1 MINLARLFK
10 DYNETGALN
19 EYINLYGFV
28 ADQVFLTKSG
38 DLGAVIHVDGIDHE
52 CLDQNTLDN
61 VTRRFEAAMR
71 GFGEQYRIYQYLLK
85 RNHESI
91 PHRLY
96 DSELVSQAIE
106 TRSAFLASR
115 SEELYSIQIYYVVLY
130 QGFRHRPS
138 LTRAVS
144 RLFTQPGRGLKEIL
158 GSLSTRTQVALIE
171 SDMEAATSTLLRQ
184 VESFI
189 AQLSDLCQV
198 TLLHKDEAFCV
209 LKRLL
214 NFAPHK
220 IESARRK
227 HNAFLD
233 YYLPDSTLECH
244 RGHLLVDDYFV
255 KVLTL
260 KEPSSQ
266 SFPLI
271 FKQLLEVEA
280 SFIICTEWHPE
291 DGSKIQNSIQS
302 RRRHYHNSKMSIFS
316 QLGRPE
322 VSRPKDDFLVDDS
335 KESLIQELGDANKEI
350 VIHGH
355 TFGEFSLTVVLY
367 DRDLARIDHAISTFS
382 KIFST
387 VDAVLIDE
395 RYNLLN
401 AFLAVVPGNY
411 QLNLRRMYLLN
422 TNYADYAFF
431 FTLHQGEREN
441 KHLGSEYL
449 AVLESTH
456 KTPYYLNL
464 HHGDLA
470 HTTILGKSG
479 SGKSFLLNFLITF
492 LQKYSPYT
500 FILDMGGSYRS
511 LTEMF
516 GGSYLQ
522 VGLQSQSF
530 SISPFCLPLTRD
542 NLNFLFAFVSLLIDD
557 GGKHQLSHKE
567 ERDLFDQIEMMYSI
581 DPRLRTLST
590 LRNTLPDTLKEAL
603 HKWTQAGQL
612 GFLFDNPEDTLTFS
626 KFQCIEFEGMEKYPQ
641 LIEPLLFYLLHRANA
656 LIEDDQLT
664 GVLKAFIV
672 DEAWVFFRNATIK
685 NYIVRALKTWR
696 KKNAAMILATQS
708 VDELKNSDILNLI
721 LESCS
726 TKIFLANPD
735 MDRDLYQGVFHLND
749 KEVDLITTLIPKQ
762 QMLIK
767 RPDITKVVNLNVDPV
782 SYWLYTSDPM
792 DNLKKKE
799 VIAQYGLTKG
809 LQILARRQFA

>member
-1 MINLARLFK
+1 MQPQAR
-10 DYNETGALN
+10 
-19 EYINLYGFV
+19 
-28 ADQVFLTKSG
+28 
-38 DLGAVIHVDGIDHE
+38 
-52 CLDQNTLDN
+52 C
-61 VTRRFEAAMR
+61 
-71 GFGEQYRIYQYLLK
+71 
-85 RNHESI
+85 SI
-91 PHRLY
+91 
-96 DSELVSQAIE
+96 
-106 TRSAFLASR
+106 RSN
-115 SEELYSIQIYYVVLY
+115 
-130 QGFRHRPS
+130 
-138 LTRAVS
+138 
-144 RLFTQPGRGLKEIL
+144 
-158 GSLSTRTQVALIE
+158 
-171 SDMEAATSTLLRQ
+171 
-184 VESFI
+184 SFI
-189 AQLSDLCQV
+189 AQLSDLCQL

-227 HNAFLD
+227 HDAFLD

-271 FKQLLEVEA
+271 FKRLLEVEA

-291 DGSKIQNSIQS
+291 DGSKIQKSIQS

-316 QLGRPE
+316 QLAQSE
-322 VSRPKDDFLVDDS
+322 ASRPKDDFLVDDS
-335 KESLIQELGDANKEI
+335 KESLIQELGEANKEI

-367 DRDLARIDHAISTFS
+367 DRDLARIDHAISAFS

-401 AFLAVVPGNY
+401 AYLAVVPGNY

-422 TNYADYAFF
+422 TNYADYSFF

-492 LQKYSPYT
+492 LQKYDPYT
-500 FILDMGGSYRS
+500 FIFDMGGSYRS

-530 SISPFCLPLTRD
+530 SINPFCLPPTRD
-542 NLNFLFAFVSLLIDD
+542 NLNFLFAFVSLLIHDS
-557 GGKHQLSHKE
+557 GKHQLSHKE

-581 DPRLRTLST
+581 DARLRTLST

-626 KFQCIEFEGMEKYPQ
+626 RFQCIEFEGMEKYPATHRTAA
-641 LIEPLLFYLLHRANA
+641 LLPPSSSQRAHRGRSAHRRSEGLHRRRGLGILPQRDHQELHHPSSQDLAQEERRHDPGHSIGGRA
-656 LIEDDQLT
+656 EEVGHPEPDPRVLLDQDLSRQP
-664 GVLKAFIV
+664 GHGPRSLPG
-672 DEAWVFFRNATIK
+672 
-685 NYIVRALKTWR
+685 
-696 KKNAAMILATQS
+696 S
-708 VDELKNSDILNLI
+708 VPS
-721 LESCS
+721 
-726 TKIFLANPD
+726 
-735 MDRDLYQGVFHLND
+735 Q
-749 KEVDLITTLIPKQ
+749 
-762 QMLIK
+762 
-767 RPDITKVVNLNVDPV
+767 
-782 SYWLYTSDPM
+782 
-792 DNLKKKE
+792 
-799 VIAQYGLTKG
+799 
-809 LQILARRQFA
+809 

>member
-1 MINLARLFK
+1 MINLAKLFK
-10 DYNETGALN
+10 DYNNAGTLN
-19 EYINLYGFV
+19 EYINLYGF
-28 ADQVFLTKSG
+28 ADDQVFLTKSG
-38 DLGAVIHVDGIDHE
+38 DLGVVVHVDGIDHE

-61 VTRRFEAAMR
+61 MTRRFEVAMR
-71 GFGEQYRIYQYLLK
+71 GFGEQYRIYQYLFK
-85 RNHESI
+85 RNNERISCQ
-91 PHRLY
+91 LY
-96 DSELVSQAIE
+96 DNELVNQAIKN
-106 TRSAFLASR
+106 RADYLASR
-115 SEELYSIQIYYVVLY
+115 AVELYSIQIYYVILHE
-130 QGFRHRPS
+130 GFRHKTSFLQRIS
-138 LTRAVS
+138 KFAS
-144 RLFTQPGRGLKEIL
+144 DPGKAAGEIV
-158 GSLSTRTQVALIE
+158 GAFSTSAEVVLIE
-171 SDMEAATSTLLRQ
+171 AEVDEGIATLLHRAN
-184 VESFI
+184 SFVS
-189 AQLSDLCQV
+189 QLSDLCRL
-198 TLLHKDEAFCV
+198 TLLHKNEAFQV

-220 IESARRK
+220 LDFARLK
-227 HNAFLD
+227 HDAFLD
-233 YYLPDSTLECH
+233 YYLPDSTVECH

-271 FKQLLEVEA
+271 FKRLLEVEA
-280 SFIICTEWHPE
+280 NFIVCSEWHPV
-291 DGSKIQNSIQS
+291 DSNKIQKGIQS

-316 QLGRPE
+316 YLGQPE
-322 VSRPKDDFLVDDS
+322 TSRPGSDFLVDDS
-335 KESLIQELGDANKEI
+335 KESLIQELGEANKEI

-367 DRDLARIDHAISTFS
+367 DRDLAHIDRAISEFS

-387 VDAVLIDE
+387 VDAILIDE

-401 AFLAVVPGNY
+401 AYLAVVPGNY
-411 QLNLRRMYLLN
+411 HLNLRRMYILN
-422 TNYADYAFF
+422 TNYADYSFF
-431 FTLHQGEREN
+431 FTLHQGERRN
-441 KHLGSEYL
+441 SHLDCEYL

-456 KTPYYLNL
+456 KTPYFLNL
-464 HHGDLA
+464 HCGDLA

-492 LQKYSPYT
+492 LQKYAPHT
-500 FILDMGGSYRS
+500 FIFDVGGSYRS
-511 LTEMF
+511 LTELF
-516 GGSYLQ
+516 GGSYLR

-530 SISPFCLPLTRD
+530 CINPFCLPPTRD
-542 NLNFLFAFVSLLIDD
+542 NLSFLFTFFSLLIHD

-567 ERDLFDQIEMMYSI
+567 EKDLFDQIEMIYSI
-581 DPRLRTLST
+581 DAPLRRLST

-603 HKWTQAGQL
+603 HKWTNDGQF

-626 KFQCIEFEGMEKYPQ
+626 RFQCIEFEGMERYPQ

-656 LIEDDQLT
+656 IIQDDQLA
-664 GVLKAFIV
+664 GVLKAFII

-685 NYIVRALKTWR
+685 EYITKALKTWR
-696 KKNAAMILATQS
+696 KKNGAMILATQS
-708 VDELKNSDILNLI
+708 ADELKKSEILNLI

-735 MDRDLYQGVFHLND
+735 MDTELYQGVFHLND
-749 KEVDLITTLIPKQ
+749 KEVDLITTLVPKQ

-799 VIAQYGLTKG
+799 VIAQHGLTEG
-809 LQILARRQFA
+809 LKILARRQTA